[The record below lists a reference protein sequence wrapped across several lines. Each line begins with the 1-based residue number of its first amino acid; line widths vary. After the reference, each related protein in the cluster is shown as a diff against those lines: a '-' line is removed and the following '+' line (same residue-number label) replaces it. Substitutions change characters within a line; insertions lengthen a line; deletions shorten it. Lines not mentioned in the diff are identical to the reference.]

1 LKSAPRSYEQQPD
14 SAAPSSANSR
24 TVLVAGLCLI
34 ILLFAFSSRYNAPG
48 DPMDEGMTLVYPE
61 LIQHGAVPYR
71 DFETVYGPGNWW
83 FLSGVY
89 AVFGTN
95 VYVERTVGLLY
106 RVVCLIAIF
115 ALTRRWGVT
124 VAAVSMLLA
133 GSLLLNTGPVALSWW
148 GAMACALSSL
158 ALLAAGAT
166 PWRCVG
172 AGVAAGLAILFRVDV
187 APALCLAALPILWK
201 LDWFRRLLLVG
212 AAGIS
217 AIAPLLA
224 VAGVAGF
231 GPVLNDLFFLPVLHS
246 SPARNLPFSGVE
258 FRLLLFFAV
267 SLVAVVLN
275 IAAGIIAMRKFD
287 DSRMPVLIAAAFFA
301 AGLTHQPYHRLDFI
315 HLLFVAFL
323 TVGFLPV
330 SLLIFASAMRGQL
343 LRPPLAGAFCAVS
356 AALLFLCMPSI
367 RTGTIIALTHP
378 LGTTSRSSFLIK
390 RNGREFPL
398 LSPSTAVLVE
408 QMLEKLDLL
417 SKPGER
423 LFVGPADLRRTN
435 YSDAFIYHLMPKLR
449 PASRF
454 IEMNPFSANAPGSR
468 LASDLEQ
475 ADWIVLNRA
484 WDDWPEQNRSREN
497 GPDAPLQVVRN
508 NFILVEE
515 YGSFELFRRKAK
527 VEVE

>member
-1 LKSAPRSYEQQPD
+1 M
-14 SAAPSSANSR
+14 
-24 TVLVAGLCLI
+24 LVAGLCLI

-71 DFETVYGPGNWW
+71 DFESVYGPGNWW

-124 VAAVSMLLA
+124 VAAASMLLA

-148 GAMACALSSL
+148 GAMAFALSSL
-158 ALLAAGAT
+158 GLLAAGST

-187 APALCLAALPILWK
+187 APALGLAALPILWK
-201 LDWFRRLLLVG
+201 LDWSRRLLLLGV
-212 AAGIS
+212 AGVTVIT
-217 AIAPLLA
+217 PLLA
-224 VAGVAGF
+224 VAYVAGF
-231 GPVLNDLFFLPVLHS
+231 GPVLDNLFLLPVFHS

-275 IAAGIIAMRKFD
+275 LAAGIIAMRKFD
-287 DSRMPVLIAAAFFA
+287 DSRATPVLLAVALFA
-301 AGLTHQPYHRLDFI
+301 AGITHQPYHRLDFI

-330 SLLIFASAMRGQL
+330 SFLIFASARRGEL
-343 LRPPLAGAFCAVS
+343 LRPPLAGAFCAGA
-356 AALLFLCMPSI
+356 AALLFVGMPSI

-378 LGTTSRSSFLIK
+378 LGTTSRSSFLVN
-390 RNGREFPL
+390 RNGRGFPL
-398 LSPSTAVLVE
+398 LSSSTAVLVE

-468 LASDLEQ
+468 LSNDLEQ
-475 ADWIVLNRA
+475 ADWLVLNRA

-508 NFILVEE
+508 NFVLVEE

-527 VEVE
+527 VGIE

>member
-1 LKSAPRSYEQQPD
+1 MVADLVS
-14 SAAPSSANSR
+14 SR
-24 TVLVAGLCLI
+24 TLLVAGLCLV
-34 ILLFAFSSRYNAPG
+34 ILLLAFSSRYNAPG
-48 DPMDEGMTLVYPE
+48 DPMDEGMVLVYPE

-95 VYVERTVGLLY
+95 IYVERTVGLLY

-115 ALTRRWGVT
+115 ALTRRWGLT
-124 VAAVSMLLA
+124 VAAACMLLA
-133 GSLLLNTGPVALSWW
+133 GSLLINTGPVALSWW
-148 GAMACALSSL
+148 GAMACALSAL
-158 ALLAAGAT
+158 ALLAASAT

-172 AGVAAGLAILFRVDV
+172 AGVVAGLAILFRVDV

-201 LDWFRRLLLVG
+201 LNWSRRLLLAG
-212 AAGIS
+212 AAGVT
-217 AIAPLLA
+217 AITPLLVVA
-224 VAGVAGF
+224 YVAGV

-246 SPARNLPFSGVE
+246 SPARNLPFSGVD

-267 SLVAVVLN
+267 HLVAVVLN
-275 IAAGIIAMRKFD
+275 LAAGIIAMRMFD
-287 DSRMPVLIAAAFFA
+287 DSRTTPVLLAVALFA
-301 AGLTHQPYHRLDFI
+301 AGITHQPYHRLDFI
-315 HLLFVAFL
+315 HLLFAAFL
-323 TVGFLPV
+323 TISFVPI
-330 SLLIFASAMRGQL
+330 SLLVFASAIRGQL
-343 LRPPLAGAFCAVS
+343 LHPPFAAAFCAGS

-367 RTGTIIALTHP
+367 RNGTIIAFTHP
-378 LGTTSRSSFLIK
+378 LGTTPRGSFLVK
-390 RNGREFPL
+390 RNDRSFPL
-398 LSPSTAVLVE
+398 LSSSSALLVE

-435 YSDAFIYHLMPKLR
+435 YSDTFIYHLMPKLR
-449 PASRF
+449 PASPF
-454 IEMNPFSANAPGSR
+454 LEMNPFSANAPGSR
-468 LASDLEQ
+468 LSSDLEQ
-475 ADWIVLNRA
+475 ADWLVLNRA

-497 GPDAPLQVVRN
+497 GPDEPLRVVRN

-527 VEVE
+527 VGAE

>member
-1 LKSAPRSYEQQPD
+1 M
-14 SAAPSSANSR
+14 
-24 TVLVAGLCLI
+24 V
-34 ILLFAFSSRYNAPG
+34 
-48 DPMDEGMTLVYPE
+48 LVYPE

-71 DFETVYGPGNWW
+71 DFETVYGPANWW

-89 AVFGTN
+89 AIFGTN
-95 VYVERTVGLLY
+95 IYVERTIGLLY
-106 RVVCLIAIF
+106 RVACLISIF
-115 ALTRRWGVT
+115 SLARRWGLT
-124 VAAVSMLLA
+124 PAAACMLLA
-133 GSLLLNTGPVALSWW
+133 GSLLVNTGIVALSWW
-148 GAMACALSSL
+148 GAMACALSAL
-158 ALLAAGAT
+158 ALLAAGTT

-172 AGVAAGLAILFRVDV
+172 AGVVAGLAILFRVDV

-201 LDWFRRLLLVG
+201 LNWSRRLLLSG
-212 AAGIS
+212 AAGVT
-217 AIAPLLA
+217 AITPLLA
-224 VAGVAGF
+224 VAYVAGV

-258 FRLLLFFAV
+258 FRLLLFFAAH
-267 SLVAVVLN
+267 LIALALN
-275 IAAGIIAMRKFD
+275 IAAGIIAMRRFD
-287 DSRMPVLIAAAFFA
+287 DSRTTPVLLAVALFA
-301 AGLTHQPYHRLDFI
+301 AGITHQPYHRLDFI

-343 LRPPLAGAFCAVS
+343 LRPPFAGAFCAVS

-367 RTGTIIALTHP
+367 RTGTISALTHP
-378 LGTTSRSSFLIK
+378 AGTTPRRSFLVK
-390 RNGREFPL
+390 RNDRSFPL
-398 LSPSTAVLVE
+398 LSASAAMKVE

-468 LASDLEQ
+468 LSSDLEQ
-475 ADWIVLNRA
+475 ADWLVLNRA

-497 GPDAPLQVVRN
+497 GPEEPLRVVRD

-515 YGSFELFRRKAK
+515 YGSFELFRRKANAGA
-527 VEVE
+527 E